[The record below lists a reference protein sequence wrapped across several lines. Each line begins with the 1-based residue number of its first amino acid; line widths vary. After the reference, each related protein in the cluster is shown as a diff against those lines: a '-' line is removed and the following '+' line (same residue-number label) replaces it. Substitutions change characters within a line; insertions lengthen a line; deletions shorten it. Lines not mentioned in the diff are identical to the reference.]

1 MNSTERA
8 YAQRLDRLKREGKI
22 EAYQFERIPGSPG
35 GGKCDLYL
43 SSKRAYQPDFFVKRT
58 DGALEI
64 HETKAMWTER
74 RIGWKGDGHIKF
86 DWAVSLHPNVFVLA
100 ALHKDGSWHLEEYNG
115 ESATITPEER
125 KAKRSGVH
133 ALVARCGKASSR
145 RGAST
150 RRRRG

>member
-1 MNSTERA
+1 MNATERA
-8 YAQRLDRLKREGKI
+8 YAQRLERLKHEGKI
-22 EAYQFERIPGSPG
+22 EAYQFERIPGAPG

-43 SSKRAYQPDFFVKRT
+43 SSKRAYTPDFFVKPT

-100 ALHKDGSWHLEEYNG
+100 ARHKDGTWHLEEYNG

-125 KAKRSGVH
+125 AAGRTGAH
-133 ALVARCGKASSR
+133 ALVAGALARGRRASGGLR
-145 RGAST
+145 RSG
-150 RRRRG
+150 R